1 MQSTSQ
7 TIWALICGHNESNR
21 IGNLVSS
28 VVKYVPALVVDDG
41 SDDDTAIQAL
51 SAGSATLILPTS
63 QGKGNAL
70 SKGLELLCRFDL
82 RYVICLDGD
91 GQHDPRYIP
100 ELINSAMSGKD
111 IVLGNR
117 LHQKHNMPLP
127 RIISNSLTSFVISLF
142 TKKLV
147 RDSQCGY
154 RILSRKALSLQP
166 QEKGFMFESEQLFL
180 AARNNMHISHTDIS
194 TIYYSGAIMRFHVLK
209 DIVCFLSVLLREIRA
224 RIE

>member
-1 MQSTSQ
+1 MQSTSP
-7 TIWALICGHNESNR
+7 TIWALICAHNESKR

-28 VVKYVPALVVDDG
+28 VIKFIPTLVVDDG

-51 SAGSATLILPTS
+51 TAGSATLILPAS

-70 SKGLELLCRFDL
+70 SKGLELLRRFDL
-82 RYVICLDGD
+82 DYVICLDGD
-91 GQHDPRYIP
+91 GQHDPKHIP
-100 ELINSAMSGKD
+100 QLINTAMSGED

-117 LHQKHNMPLP
+117 LHQKHTMPLP
-127 RIISNSLTSFVISLF
+127 RIVSNTLTSLVISFF
-142 TKKLV
+142 TNQLV

-154 RILSRKALSLQP
+154 RVLSRKALSLHP

-180 AARNNMHISHTDIS
+180 AARNNMRICHLDIS
-194 TIYYSGAIMRFHVLK
+194 TIYYPGAIMRFHVLK
-209 DIVCFLSVLLREIRA
+209 DITCFLSVLLREIRA